1 MASEVTI
8 EIVGQTV
15 AVLGTVPI
23 GPPGPP
29 GVVTA
34 SDVVDLFA
42 GTPDGSLFL
51 RDDGTLALPPGGGGG
66 GGQVNEI
73 VEGAGISVDS
83 SDPEAPVVT
92 AEVTQAELDSEAT
105 TRGNADT
112 ALAAAIVAEADEREA
127 ADDGLQAQLDDLP
140 ATFVALAE
148 TGAADGVAELDGAG
162 LVPSSQL
169 PAYVDDVVDVANFA
183 ALPVTGEAGKI
194 YVTLDTNLTY
204 RWSGS
209 AYVEISASL
218 ALGETSAT
226 AYRGDRG
233 KAAYDHSLLT
243 SGNPHNVTKAN
254 VGLGNADNTSDANK
268 PVSTATQAALDA
280 KLSLAAGGAS
290 VENIGAIESNVN
302 TVAASGATETLDTS
316 LFGVH
321 DVTMDQACTFTF
333 SNPAPSGKATIF
345 TLILR
350 GAFTPTLPASIDWPG
365 TPPTYTSPAQY
376 VFTTVDAGTTWLGQQ
391 VGKAFA

>member
-148 TGAADGVAELDGAG
+148 KGAADGVAELDGAG